1 VELTFYYALMLW
13 RAFLKARRERR
24 EREEKVRVAYR
35 PGPAKRGQYPESRGT
50 VAPNPGIVR
59 ARSKVGSASNRS
71 ADPSG
76 GAELFVAAGPR
87 KERRALTDG
96 PRRNGNGQV
105 VQ

>member
-35 PGPAKRGQYPESRGT
+35 PCPAKRGQYPESRGT

-59 ARSKVGSASNRS
+59 VRSKVGSAVTEAPTHQEGRNY
-71 ADPSG
+71 
-76 GAELFVAAGPR
+76 LL
-87 KERRALTDG
+87 RRARG
-96 PRRNGNGQV
+96 KKGGR
-105 VQ
+105 